1 MRPETSPKKR
11 IEYYNYSEYELIRLN
26 KQVKKCYMLIFLLL
40 IIIILLLSFK
50 NLQRFKKMRKKKDNN
65 AESRGHK

>member
-50 NLQRFKKMRKKKDNN
+50 NL
-65 AESRGHK
+65 